1 MKFAYAD
8 PPYIGQAERH
18 YKDHEDYAGE
28 VNHKELIEK
37 LVTKYPDGW
46 ALSLSSTTLKE
57 VLSMCPDD
65 VRVMSWVKPFHAWKN
80 IRPSYAGEP
89 VIVSGGR
96 KANFTTD
103 DVRVL
108 GYQDWVSAP
117 ISMNTGLAG
126 VKPERF
132 CIWLFE
138 VLNVEPGDTLDDL
151 FPGSGIVSAMF
162 DWYIDK
168 YKNNYDGLKQ
178 AVDLGK
184 QDIKKYL
191 TKNLDI
197 ITRYKEHL
205 QYTRKLSTNSINA
218 YMSDLNLYLDY
229 IEDQDVDLD
238 NIEDFIN
245 KVKSAEEYSEST
257 KKRITISINQFAKFF
272 RL

>member
-1 MKFAYAD
+1 
-8 PPYIGQAERH
+8 
-18 YKDHEDYAGE
+18 
-28 VNHKELIEK
+28 
-37 LVTKYPDGW
+37 
-46 ALSLSSTTLKE
+46 
-57 VLSMCPDD
+57 
-65 VRVMSWVKPFHAWKN
+65 
-80 IRPSYAGEP
+80 
-89 VIVSGGR
+89 
-96 KANFTTD
+96 
-103 DVRVL
+103 
-108 GYQDWVSAP
+108 
-117 ISMNTGLAG
+117 
-126 VKPERF
+126 
-132 CIWLFE
+132 
-138 VLNVEPGDTLDDL
+138 
-151 FPGSGIVSAMF
+151 MF

-168 YKNNYDGLKQ
+168 YENNYDGLKQ

-229 IEDQDVDLD
+229 IEDQDVNLD

-257 KKRITISINQFAKFF
+257 KKRITISINQFAKFC